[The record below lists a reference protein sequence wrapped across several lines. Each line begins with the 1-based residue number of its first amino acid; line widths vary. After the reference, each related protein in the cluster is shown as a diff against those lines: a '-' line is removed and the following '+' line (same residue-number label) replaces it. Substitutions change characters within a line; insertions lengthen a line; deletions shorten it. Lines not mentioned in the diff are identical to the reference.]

1 MERRDFLKSLAAATP
16 AMMAACNNQEVAG
29 TLTDAAVETAK
40 LGSTLPLRPLG
51 ATGENV
57 TMLGVGGYHV
67 GWTTEKDS
75 REVIETA
82 LEGGITFF
90 DTAESYDNGGSETR
104 YGKYLTPSYRDQVFI
119 MTKTTGKDA
128 ETAQRHLDESLTR
141 MKTDHLDLWQVHS
154 LRDPQD
160 VDDRIENGVLD
171 VFVKAK
177 ESGKVR
183 FIGFT
188 GHSNPEAHLR
198 MLERTSDSNIFDTA
212 QMPINVMD
220 SNYHSFI
227 KQVVPKLQERN
238 IALLAM
244 KTLADGRFFPQKETL
259 DGVIWESENPVVPGR
274 LSLADALNFVWSLP
288 VSVLITGA
296 ENAGFMK
303 EKIELA
309 KAFTEMS
316 EENRNELIDKVADL
330 ADGKVEYYKNPV
342 A

>member
-1 MERRDFLKSLAAATP
+1 MKRRIFLKTMAAATP
-16 AMMAACNNQEVAG
+16 AMMAACKSEKVAEKIMTVDTLG
-29 TLTDAAVETAK
+29 TP
-40 LGSTLPLRPLG
+40 LPLRPLG

-57 TMLGVGGYHV
+57 SMLGCGGYHV
-67 GWTTEKDS
+67 GWTTEKDAQ
-75 REVIETA
+75 EVIEAA
-82 LEGGITFF
+82 LQGGIRFF

-104 YGKYLTPSYRDQVFI
+104 YGKYLTPKYRDQVFI

-128 ETAQRHLDESLTR
+128 ATVQRHLDESLQR
-141 MKTDHLDLWQVHS
+141 MKTDYLDLWQVHS
-154 LRDPQD
+154 LANPED
-160 VDDRIENGVLD
+160 VDARIDNGVLD
-171 VFVKAK
+171 VFIKAR

-198 MLERTSDSNIFDTA
+198 MLERTRESNIFDTA

-227 KQVVPKLQERN
+227 KGVVPELQARN

-244 KTLADGRFFPQKETL
+244 KTLADGRFFPKKETL
-259 DGVIWESENPVVPGR
+259 GGIQWESEDPVVPNR
-274 LSLADALNFVWSLP
+274 LSIADALNFVWSLP

-296 ENAGFMK
+296 ENAQLMN

-309 KAFTEMS
+309 KSFTEMN
-316 EENRNELIDKVADL
+316 EEKRMALIDKVADL

>member
-1 MERRDFLKSLAAATP
+1 MERREFLKGLAAATP
-16 AMMAACNNQEVAG
+16 AMMAACKSGEVAG
-29 TLTDAAVETAK
+29 TMTEETALTAQ
-40 LGSTLPLRPLG
+40 LGTALPLRPLG

-57 TMLGVGGYHV
+57 TMLGCGGYHI
-67 GWTTEKDS
+67 GWTTEKDAQ
-75 REVIETA
+75 EVIEA
-82 LEGGITFF
+82 SLQGGIRFF

-104 YGKYLTPSYRDQVFI
+104 YGKYLTPKYRDQVFI

-128 ETAQRHLDESLTR
+128 ATVQRHLDESLRR
-141 MKTDHLDLWQVHS
+141 MKTDYLDLWQVHS
-154 LRDPQD
+154 LSNPDD
-160 VDDRIENGVLD
+160 VDARIENGVLD
-171 VFVKAK
+171 VFIKAR

-198 MLERTSDSNIFDTA
+198 MLERTSDSNIFDAA

-227 KQVVPKLQERN
+227 KKVVPELQARN

-244 KTLADGRFFPQKETL
+244 KTLADGRFFAKKETL
-259 DGVIWESENPVVPGR
+259 DGIVWESEDPVVPGR
-274 LSLADALNFVWSLP
+274 LSIADALNFVWSLP

-296 ENAGFMK
+296 ENAAMMN

-309 KAFTEMS
+309 RSFSEMG
-316 EENRNELIDKVADL
+316 EEKRNELIDKVADL
-330 ADGKVEYYKNPV
+330 ADGKVEYFKNPV